1 MQEIQNQAIETYL
14 ANLEFF
20 KNNYVDLYERI
31 IILSNAIDTNQ
42 YKERY
47 HLEYIQ
53 DDQQF
58 DIFDTHHESYLYN
71 RKPNEFNK
79 TAVNSSNFD
88 KENSIDLLREDY
100 YNAKQLYKTD
110 ETLNITARTMHKCVN
125 DISQYSKLFKAQTTS
140 PTKKFQYIEKFIF
153 AGTLLG
159 GHIQG
164 IVNKLKFRLCI
175 IYEYNLEIFRL
186 SLFIT
191 NYVKVAQKT
200 KIIFSIMD
208 DINILE
214 QKLKQFLPYE
224 FRSNYMLKYFSTHY
238 NLNNFFD
245 TLRNI
250 QALEDP
256 FSVNYYKLLEGL
268 ITPSLDNISKYN
280 TLDTSKIATLLTN
293 IPVLLL
299 AAGPSFG
306 KQIEWI
312 KIHKNNFLIVAIG
325 AVVEKLI
332 SEDIVP
338 DLIVSVD
345 PDEKILQQFPEHI
358 HNKIKN
364 IPFLTAAATHKSI
377 LQLFNTNNITLYETM
392 THMKENSKLI
402 EGFSVGEISL
412 ELCLIL
418 GANRLYLLGSDL
430 SFDHESGSSHFGNH
444 QGNFNT
450 HSSQQNSLQ
459 NNTVDFKEYTQSI
472 KGNLRDTVSTN
483 IYFKRSISLY
493 EDTLKKYSQNNPN
506 IQVFNL
512 SDGAYFQGA
521 FPTKIEELQIEKEH
535 FKIDVSSDLQK
546 LSEIGFNKKE
556 LENIHS
562 IVELLDT
569 LNDAIKLVQKRK
581 YKNYTAFVIDR
592 YEIFRIINED
602 LKRYDGFLPHRI
614 FMLYIL
620 SIEPYLG
627 YQFNDKNILNE
638 SNILKK
644 VKKIWCIDML
654 SLIDDYKKRQEKLR

>member
-31 IILSNAIDTNQ
+31 IMLSNAIDTNQ

-71 RKPNEFNK
+71 RKPNQFNK
-79 TAVNSSNFD
+79 TALNSSNFD
-88 KENSIDLLREDY
+88 KENSIDLLREDF
-100 YNAKQLYKTD
+100 YNAKQSYSID

-125 DISQYSKLFKAQTTS
+125 DISQYSKLFKTQTTS

-186 SLFIT
+186 SLFTT
-191 NYVKVAQKT
+191 NYAKIAQKT

-208 DINILE
+208 DITILE

-224 FRSNYMLKYFSTHY
+224 FRSNYMLKYFSTQY

-332 SEDIVP
+332 VEDIVP

-345 PDEKILQQFPEHI
+345 SDEKILQQFPEHI
-358 HNKIKN
+358 HNKIRN
-364 IPFLTAAATHKSI
+364 IPFLTATATHKSI
-377 LQLFNTNNITLYETM
+377 LQLFNPNNITLYETM
-392 THMKENSKLI
+392 TRIKQKSKLI
-402 EGFSVGEISL
+402 EGFSIGEISL
-412 ELCLIL
+412 ELCFLL

-430 SFDHESGSSHFGNH
+430 AFDEKSGSSHFGDY
-444 QGNFNT
+444 QGDSNIYN
-450 HSSQQNSLQ
+450 SQKNSQ
-459 NNTVDFKEYTQSI
+459 KSNIDFKEYTQMI
-472 KGNLRDTVSTN
+472 KGNLRDTVTTN
-483 IYFKRSISLY
+483 IYFKRSIGLY
-493 EDTLKKYSQNNPN
+493 EDTITKYSQKNSS

-512 SDGAYFQGA
+512 NDGAYFQGA
-521 FPTKIEELQIEKEH
+521 FPTKIEELQIEKGD
-535 FKIDVSSDLQK
+535 FKIDLSSDLQK
-546 LSEIGFNKKE
+546 SSEIGLNKEE
-556 LENIHS
+556 LENIDS

-569 LNDAIKLVQKRK
+569 LSEAIKLVQKRK

-602 LKRYDGFLPHRI
+602 LKRYDGFLPHRV

-654 SLIDDYKKRQEKLR
+654 RLIDDYKKEKKS